1 MNITI
6 TGRVEATLRN
16 LEGEVIHHDEGP
28 NSVVG
33 MSNNILM
40 DCIIPMLGTLG
51 FEQAIPARAAN
62 TNMDDNAFHND
73 PAYIGPDPTGA
84 FTEANCNINRISY
97 IAVGDNV
104 GTDSAGNQKLLA
116 DQGTDVAQPGQQ
128 TSMVDSGF
136 NPTTAGD
143 LATGSKYCRLID
155 SVTFPA
161 NNQIRFETVFGI
173 TEGNLTNGIAEIGI
187 WTAGNTSNIDGDGF
201 SSVSTP
207 SATTGMRLFARR
219 HLSNTITKTDDGT
232 LTITYTLTFNAGQ
245 AIAP

>member
-1 MNITI
+1 MHIEI
-6 TGRVEATLRN
+6 KGRVEATLRDR
-16 LEGEVIHHDEGP
+16 EGNIIYHDEGP

-51 FEQAIPARAAN
+51 AGANAIPARAAG
-62 TNMDDNAFHND
+62 TNMDDDAFHND
-73 PAYIGPDPTGA
+73 PAYIGPDPSA
-84 FTEANCNINRISY
+84 SYTEANCNINRISY

-104 GTDSAGNQKLLA
+104 GTDSAGNAKLLA
-116 DQGTDVAQPGQQ
+116 DQGNDVAQPGQQ

-136 NPTTAGD
+136 DPTTAGD
-143 LATGSKYCRLID
+143 QATGSKYARLID
-155 SVTFPA
+155 SVTFPSA
-161 NNQIRFETVFGI
+161 NQIRFETVFGT
-173 TEGNLTNGIAEIGI
+173 TEGNLTNGIAEIGV
-187 WTAGNTSNIDGDGF
+187 WTAGNTNNIDADGM

-245 AIAP
+245 AV